1 MAQRAIGIDIGS
13 SSIKGAILDLE
24 LSRLM
29 EVRSK
34 PFPAPRTGQTPRHFV
49 VPFEAIVEQ
58 VRALIEELLSLDP
71 ESSIHQ
77 IFFSSQMGGIVIE
90 DSAPQPSSVYISWRD
105 ERTTE
110 KRVHGGSYVDEVRDR
125 LGESCIVSL
134 GNELKPGSTLALLYW
149 LNQNYAGDD
158 DCSWSLLGASVIS
171 ALTGIAP
178 TVHLSEGIGVWDLA
192 TKEWSREAFERLGLR
207 LERFPNDSKTF
218 ESIGMMQIGSRTLEV
233 FQPSGIILVRCWV
246 SVSRKG
252 SFRSMSP
259 LVPK

>member
-34 PFPAPRTGQTPRHFV
+34 PFPAPRTGQPPRHFV

-77 IFFSSQMGGIVIE
+77 IFFSSQMGGIVID

-149 LNQNYAGDD
+149 LNQNYA
-158 DCSWSLLGASVIS
+158 VM
-171 ALTGIAP
+171 TIAR
-178 TVHLSEGIGVWDLA
+178 GV
-192 TKEWSREAFERLGLR
+192 S
-207 LERFPNDSKTF
+207 
-218 ESIGMMQIGSRTLEV
+218 
-233 FQPSGIILVRCWV
+233 
-246 SVSRKG
+246 
-252 SFRSMSP
+252 
-259 LVPK
+259 